1 VEGKAHMAIG
11 GALGLAVAQ
20 PIMITDFAGK
30 VLAGLM
36 STEGKAHLAISG
48 AIRWVAAQLVTAWLN
63 GLMRVEDK
71 AHLTIS
77 GAIRWVAAQP
87 SFAYAAHSDLLL
99 IPLMSFTGFV
109 AAGLPDVFDLGD
121 AAGRDPVGLS
131 WHGIKKDARRVK
143 SPFDGLLLLPRALV
157 AVVIDLITK
166 IIPHRGPTH
175 WLLTWFVLSPL
186 AMSAVI
192 ALHWP
197 MPFAFAFSVGY
208 LSHLLVDTLTHSGV
222 PLLGPLSKHRVH
234 LLPGILRFRFD
245 SPVQWAYVLV
255 IWYVVL
261 FTWRGPLTSAA
272 RWLGG
277 G

>member
-1 VEGKAHMAIG
+1 MEGKAHMAIG

-20 PIMITDFAGK
+20 PVIITAS
-30 VLAGLM
+30 LAGLA
-36 STEGKAHLAISG
+36 SVEDKVHLAISG
-48 AIRWVAAQLVTAWLN
+48 AIGWLAALPLTAGINWL
-63 GLMRVEDK
+63 MSVEDK
-71 AHLTIS
+71 THLAVS

-87 SFAYAAHSDLLL
+87 SFAYAYHFNLLL

-109 AAGLPDVFDLGD
+109 AAGIPDVFDSRD

-131 WHGIKKDARRVK
+131 WKGIKKDGKRVK
-143 SPFDGLLLLPRALV
+143 SFTDGLLLLPRALV
-157 AVVIDLITK
+157 AIVIDLISK

-175 WLLTWFVLSPL
+175 WLLTWFGLSLL
-186 AMSAVI
+186 AVGAVI

-208 LSHLLVDTLTHSGV
+208 LSHLLADTLTHSGV
-222 PLLGPLSKHRVH
+222 PLLGPMSKHRVH

-255 IWYVVL
+255 IWCLVL
-261 FTWRGPLTSAA
+261 FAWRGPLASAA
-272 RWLGG
+272 RWIVGGLG
-277 G
+277 